1 MRVLILGIDAL
12 EYKRVKEW
20 NLQNLMQEEHGKTI
34 VPVSEGFDEPATLV
48 VWPSFIAGK
57 EPLEM
62 GFDVPILYRQ
72 PIKWFLGSVY
82 FPLKFS
88 FADDEVSI
96 QDKMKTRSKMISRI
110 NLFLMKAGFGRYPE
124 RKDIKVPT
132 LFDNEEINSIHIN
145 VPVYDEIFSAE
156 GRDSA
161 RNGVIRAISDKEFRN
176 EFEKRL
182 RKEFEDG
189 ENKVFDLL
197 KKDDWDL
204 YMQYFYVLDG
214 VQHVFFKNKI
224 KVMDYYLR
232 FNEFV
237 GKVRE
242 QLPEDMMLLIVSDH
256 GGENGLHTDHGF
268 YSCNQELGLENPKI
282 SEFKDIIENRFMK

>member
-224 KVMDYYLR
+224 K
-232 FNEFV
+232 
-237 GKVRE
+237 
-242 QLPEDMMLLIVSDH
+242 
-256 GGENGLHTDHGF
+256 
-268 YSCNQELGLENPKI
+268 NPGN
-282 SEFKDIIENRFMK
+282 FKKRKT